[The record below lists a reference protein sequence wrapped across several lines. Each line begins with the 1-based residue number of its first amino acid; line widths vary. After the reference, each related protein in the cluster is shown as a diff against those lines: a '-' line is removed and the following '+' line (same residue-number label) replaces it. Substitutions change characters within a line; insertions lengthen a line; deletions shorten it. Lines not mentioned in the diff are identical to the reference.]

1 MMIFIF
7 VFLFSM
13 NICYSQIKE
22 NFIDN
27 SKVINK
33 INSTRIVN
41 NLKPFKLHN
50 GLSQNAK
57 KICESLQTIESDTL
71 IPNSIILLD
80 DDTLNYNIIIN
91 KNLELLGI
99 WSLPHKYKCQV
110 TVIIFDRIMR
120 KIHWSDFNCS
130 KRK

>member
-1 MMIFIF
+1 
-7 VFLFSM
+7 M